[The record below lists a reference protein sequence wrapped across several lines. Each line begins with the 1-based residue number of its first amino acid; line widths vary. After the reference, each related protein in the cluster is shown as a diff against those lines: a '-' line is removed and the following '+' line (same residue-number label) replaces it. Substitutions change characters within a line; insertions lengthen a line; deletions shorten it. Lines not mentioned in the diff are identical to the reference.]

1 MLSFCF
7 QVTENSNNNIF
18 LKVKELTIQAE
29 IPPMFEQSSRAS
41 TNFWQKPFQVADFL
55 ILKSTCLM
63 KVFILK

>member
-41 TNFWQKPFQVADFL
+41 TNF
-55 ILKSTCLM
+55 
-63 KVFILK
+63 